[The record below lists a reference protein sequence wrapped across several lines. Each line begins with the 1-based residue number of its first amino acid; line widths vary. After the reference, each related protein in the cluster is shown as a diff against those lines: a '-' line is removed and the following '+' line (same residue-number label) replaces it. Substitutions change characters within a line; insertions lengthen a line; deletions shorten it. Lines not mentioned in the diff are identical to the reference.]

1 MTSALL
7 IERNRETATM
17 TSAYLLEEAG
27 FRKAYVSIS
36 VGGSWIQ
43 QSLRQHIC
51 WRKLKSVTLMLAY
64 MLKKLVAAP
73 RSIERIW
80 KDDVLTVTSA
90 EEIWNLSNGY
100 IRTEAIYLRRT
111 PLKRVGETVSYCRI
125 TLIAQYTSRGKM
137 NRKTK
142 QSTAIREELSRE
154 SIAEF

>member
-27 FRKAYVSIS
+27 FSKAYVSIS

-73 RSIERIW
+73 
-80 KDDVLTVTSA
+80 VTS
-90 EEIWNLSNGY
+90 S
-100 IRTEAIYLRRT
+100 
-111 PLKRVGETVSYCRI
+111 
-125 TLIAQYTSRGKM
+125 
-137 NRKTK
+137 
-142 QSTAIREELSRE
+142 
-154 SIAEF
+154 